1 MIIQIIATGIIL
13 FILGQL
19 IVKVIKDKASIIK
32 IAFWLIFWSIALI
45 VIWLPT
51 DIIDKFGELV
61 GVGRGIDVLVYFS
74 IILLFYDNLKLRSKI
89 DSIQKDI
96 TKIVR
101 KISKNNS
108 QITK

>member
-1 MIIQIIATGIIL
+1 MVIQIIATGIIL
-13 FILGQL
+13 VILGQL
-19 IVKVIKDKASIIK
+19 IAKVIRDKTSIIK

-89 DSIQKDI
+89 DNIQRDI
-96 TKIVR
+96 TRIVR
-101 KISKNNS
+101 EISKANS
-108 QITK
+108 